1 MPQQFEGRE
10 EMKRE
15 FDRAAKHEML
25 TGKPVY
31 FSILDGDDKAIK
43 PKTFD
48 AN

>member
-1 MPQQFEGRE
+1 
-10 EMKRE
+10 MKME
-15 FDRAAKHEML
+15 YGRAAKHEML

-43 PKTFD
+43 PKTYE